1 MIKELR
7 WHRRLKNFKQAL
19 TLLGRIVNRS
29 KQEGKSE
36 TVKLAALL
44 SFKQNFILAI
54 DCMMEFFKY
63 QGDVYLEPGKMIIRL
78 AFRRGLIEDGETWMD
93 MLKAYEQHGLSYHQT
108 IADKI
113 SSKTVSIFYPVFLKL
128 SQELEQHR
136 LQEEEFERQYQKG
149 TKHDH

>member
-7 WHRRLKNFKQAL
+7 WHRRLNNFKKAL
-19 TLLGRIVNRS
+19 ALLGRIVDRA

-36 TVKLAALL
+36 TIELASLL

-54 DCMMEFFKY
+54 DCMMEFFTY

-108 IADKI
+108 IADMI
-113 SSKTVSIFYPVFLKL
+113 FSKTISVFYPVFLKL
-128 SQELEQHR
+128 SQELEQQR

-149 TKHDH
+149 TEHDR